1 MVRHRLVAWYALPA
15 LPPLAVTI
23 AIAVMAVGEMTGSHP
38 LTIGA
43 PRNVAEAIAMGDAAA
58 AARLVETGAN
68 VSDVALIRP
77 GILADGPVLATP
89 LEAAV
94 IRDQAGTVEFLV
106 ARGATAPSDLRCLA
120 RDVGAR
126 SVQQRVGGEAG
137 CRIGDAL
144 HAVMARP

>member
-1 MVRHRLVAWYALPA
+1 MVRNRSVAWYGLPA

-23 AIAVMAVGEMTGSHP
+23 AIAAMAVGEMAGSHP

-58 AARLVETGAN
+58 AARFVETGAS
-68 VSDVALIRP
+68 VSDIALIRP

-106 ARGATAPSDLRCLA
+106 ARGATAPTDLRCLA
-120 RDVGAR
+120 R
-126 SVQQRVGGEAG
+126 
-137 CRIGDAL
+137 
-144 HAVMARP
+144 